1 MKAVIYNDIND
12 YKVKDDIR
20 EPEINDILNVK
31 IKVKYCGICGSDIHK
46 LLYEKPDSNY
56 VKTKIL
62 GHEITGVVIEK
73 KTNVKKVNIGDMVVI
88 EPLLYCGKC
97 EMCKEGHVQFCKNIK
112 SLGKDFGGGFAEY
125 IVANEKQVYKIDKKE
140 NLKISGMTDPYSV
153 ALHTTRLIKNKK
165 VGLKIGIIGD
175 GIIAIACADFLSN
188 RNQVT
193 IIGKHDNRKS
203 ILSKINVNYVDTNII
218 TEKVNY
224 FDVVIET
231 VGGRQSDTLEKAIKI
246 CKPKGEIIVVG
257 VYDNNFKFDISLR
270 ESFYKELAIVGC
282 NSFETINGI
291 SEFKYALD
299 YLNNKSK
306 IANELVSKTFEIDDF
321 EDAIE
326 YIKNRK
332 QNNCIKIMI
341 RM

>member
-1 MKAVIYNDIND
+1 MK
-12 YKVKDDIR
+12 
-20 EPEINDILNVK
+20 
-31 IKVKYCGICGSDIHK
+31 
-46 LLYEKPDSNY
+46 
-56 VKTKIL
+56 
-62 GHEITGVVIEK
+62 
-73 KTNVKKVNIGDMVVI
+73 
-88 EPLLYCGKC
+88 
-97 EMCKEGHVQFCKNIK
+97 VQ
-112 SLGKDFGGGFAEY
+112 
-125 IVANEKQVYKIDKKE
+125 
-140 NLKISGMTDPYSV
+140 
-153 ALHTTRLIKNKK
+153 